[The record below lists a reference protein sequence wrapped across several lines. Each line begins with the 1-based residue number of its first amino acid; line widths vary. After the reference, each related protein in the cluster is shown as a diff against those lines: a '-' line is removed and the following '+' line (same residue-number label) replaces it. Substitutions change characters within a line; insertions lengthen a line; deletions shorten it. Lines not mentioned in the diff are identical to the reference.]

1 MVGMAVL
8 DEGSSSVASSPLQ
21 FLSLMSI
28 SRTALAAGRGSPP
41 AAQEM
46 KSDERGIFLIH
57 LLLNCAN
64 YVAAGDL
71 EHANA
76 CLEHIALLGASP
88 DGDTMQRI
96 AALFTD
102 ALARRLLRSSW
113 PGIFRAITT
122 TAGVG
127 GATTAAPSPAS
138 AALLARRHFF
148 DLCPFLKLSYVIAN
162 QAILEA
168 MEGEHVIHLIDLH
181 AADPS
186 PWIALLQAL
195 SRRQEGA
202 PHLRIT
208 GVHDQREVLEL
219 VASRLSDEAEKLDV
233 PFQFNPVVSKL
244 EDLDTERSL
253 RVKTG
258 EAVAVCS
265 ILQLHRLL
273 APDAYR
279 KPSSPS
285 RSSALRSGDS
295 GVSSAPSPPC
305 STRMDAFLAALWGL
319 APKVMVVV
327 EQESDHNGGSL
338 VERFTE
344 ALNYYAALF
353 DCLESAAAAAGGRG
367 EERARVERALF
378 GEEMRDIVATE
389 GAERRER
396 HERLERWLRRM
407 DCAGFLR
414 VPLSYYALLQA
425 RRLLQQGYTGCG
437 GYGVR
442 DEAGGCH
449 ALCWQD
455 RALFSVSAW
464 CCRRFD

>member
-1 MVGMAVL
+1 MAVL

-195 SRRQEGA
+195 SRRQRA
-202 PHLRIT
+202 PPTSASPALPPLRR
-208 GVHDQREVLEL
+208 GREARRAFPVQPRRLQ
-219 VASRLSDEAEKLDV
+219 ARGSRHA
-233 PFQFNPVVSKL
+233 
-244 EDLDTERSL
+244 ERSL